1 MVFASQLLFLFNQRI
16 PLYSNFLSRFE
27 FARTLEPDEIR
38 KACKYKTTSDESKI
52 NDKHTKPE
60 WRHELNCGKTYKPS
74 YNIAPTDITPVL
86 VSAQH
91 FDFDEEDTS
100 AIQIEADDWSLD
112 SDDHPNEADPRPN
125 TFANRLQSAE
135 DRLLVPMMWG
145 MVPFWHQGPD
155 HRNHGLTTN
164 NCRLENMLQ
173 SRLYGNAFRKGQRCV
188 IVCEGF
194 YEWQTTDPKA
204 TKASERA
211 AYFNY
216 VEQADG
222 IKIEQKDTW
231 SERAGELNLL
241 KMAGLFDSWTN
252 ADGDQIFSYSIITFE
267 SDEKFS
273 WLHHRSPAIL
283 ETEQQVNDWLDFKR
297 VTDTK
302 VLLGLLKPAS
312 VLKWHPVGNLV
323 NNSRNKSEE
332 CNKRLDEKKGAP
344 AVKPKSKIMQSWLI
358 VGKRKTEEG
367 STDEST
373 VCDKK
378 IKKESP

>member
-1 MVFASQLLFLFNQRI
+1 MFLFDHRI
-16 PLYSNFLSRFE
+16 RPFSHLLRII
-27 FARTLEPDEIR
+27 FARTLEPDDIR
-38 KACKYKTTSDESKI
+38 KACQYKKTSDESKI
-52 NDKHTKPE
+52 DKYTKPE
-60 WRHELNCGKTYKPS
+60 WRHELNCGKSYQPS

-91 FDFDEEDTS
+91 FDFNEDTPAS
-100 AIQIEADDWSLD
+100 ATQIEANDWSLD
-112 SDDHPNEADPRPN
+112 SDDHPNEADPRPC
-125 TFANRLQSAE
+125 TFDNRHQTSE

-145 MVPFWHQGPD
+145 MVPFWHQGQD

-173 SRLYGNAFRKGQRCV
+173 SRLYGSAFRKGQRCV

-194 YEWQTTDPKA
+194 YEWQTTDPMA
-204 TKASERA
+204 TKASQRV

-216 VEQADG
+216 MEQADS

-231 SERAGELNLL
+231 SERAGDLNLL

-302 VLLGLLKPAS
+302 ALLALLKPAS
-312 VLKWHPVGNLV
+312 LLKWHPVANLV

-332 CNKRLDEKKGAP
+332 CNKRLDEEKGSP

-358 VGKRKTEEG
+358 VGKRKTEQG
-367 STDEST
+367 NADEST
-373 VCDKK
+373 SSDKK